1 MRKILILCLAL
12 VALLPTVSQAEMLKI
27 GDKVPDFTLVDQEG
41 RKTAL
46 SDFQGKGI
54 VVTFL
59 YTQCPFPDKCPM
71 IGRKLTGLA
80 KLVDKIGRDDEIQIL
95 AITLDPARDKPEV
108 LKAYAQGFDK
118 ERSNWRFLTGTE
130 QEIAQVAGAFGVLYW
145 DEKGVIEHNLRT
157 GFIGPDGVLRI
168 LKSGSKWR
176 AGEFA
181 AEIETEFKR

>member
-1 MRKILILCLAL
+1 MRKTLILCLL
-12 VALLPTVSQAEMLKI
+12 WMALLPGLSQADMLKI

-46 SDFQGKGI
+46 SDFTGKGI

-71 IGRKLTGLA
+71 IGRKLTSLA
-80 KLVDKIGRDDEIQIL
+80 RLVDKIGRDKEIQIL

-118 ERSNWRFLTGTE
+118 DRSDWRFLTGTE
-130 QEIAQVAGAFGVLYW
+130 EEIAQVAGAFGVLYW
-145 DEKGVIEHNLRT
+145 DEKGIIEHNLRT
-157 GFIGPDGVLRI
+157 GFIGPDGVLKI
-168 LKSGSKWR
+168 LKSGSQWR
-176 AGEFA
+176 SGEFA
-181 AEIETEFKR
+181 AEIEAKLK